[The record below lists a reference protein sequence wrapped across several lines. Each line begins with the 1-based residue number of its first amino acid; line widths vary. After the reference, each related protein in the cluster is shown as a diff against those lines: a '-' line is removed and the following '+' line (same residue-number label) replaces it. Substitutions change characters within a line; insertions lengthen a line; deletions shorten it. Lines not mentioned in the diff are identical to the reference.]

1 MRYKIDESI
10 KRVKTGFTLDPKI
23 IKIMDA
29 YIEKSTHKNR
39 SRYIEHLII
48 KDLMDQKLISI
59 SIKDYRK
66 EVLELL
72 LTD

>member
-48 KDLMDQKLISI
+48 KDLMD
-59 SIKDYRK
+59 
-66 EVLELL
+66 
-72 LTD
+72 